1 MTRRAVAAGLLALML
16 TGCAAPAGTPSDTP
30 SSPTQEQ
37 TDMSTSEKSPT
48 GLADQTAEVLLEGMF
63 SDLAAVTGLLGGPW
77 TRGDEPFD
85 FAMDRTELNPAPCRS
100 GEVANP
106 QGMDGPLKFQLVLL
120 GPGHPEPDPTL
131 DEVVAW
137 ATGQGFEET
146 SRGTGSSP
154 RDGDRFT
161 ALRRADGTLLT
172 VDVSTQRA
180 KVAQYTACSEHPSL
194 QEYRADPNDL
204 TVPGNRFK
212 KTETPTPSPSS
223 TKLGVSG

>member
-1 MTRRAVAAGLLALML
+1 MSRALRCAAAVGMSALLL
-16 TGCAAPAGTPSDTP
+16 TGCGSEPAADPGSASTQ
-30 SSPTQEQ
+30 SSAA
-37 TDMSTSEKSPT
+37 
-48 GLADQTAEVLLEGMF
+48 ADATAEVLLEGMF
-63 SDLAAVTGLLGGPW
+63 TDLAAVTELLGGEW
-77 TRGDEPFD
+77 TRGGEPFD

-161 ALRRADGTLLT
+161 ALRRPDGTLLT
-172 VDVSTQRA
+172 VDVSTQRT
-180 KVAQYTACSEHPSL
+180 KVAEYTACSEHPSL
-194 QEYRADPNDL
+194 QEYKGSDY
-204 TVPGNRFK
+204 VSPGNRFK
-212 KTETPTPSPSS
+212 TDDASPATSFSPSE
-223 TKLGVSG
+223 